1 MYIYVEPMHSKLI
14 LLGRVN
20 TIVLSVVVK
29 LIELPLN
36 AKSESGVTRATFRG
50 RW

>member
-1 MYIYVEPMHSKLI
+1 MYIYVEPMHSRPI

-20 TIVLSVVVK
+20 TLVLSVVVK

-36 AKSESGVTRATFRG
+36 AKRESGLKQAAFQG
-50 RW
+50 R